1 MKKKWEKMSVAELE
15 AEVRRH
21 NRLYFELAKPEIPDE
36 EFDRLVET
44 LRKKAPD
51 SPALAE
57 LVSDAGPTGVKVR
70 HEVAMLSLDKCYDE
84 KAIGDWAAKFEGEAT
99 ASPKIDGVALS
110 IKYDRAGNL
119 VQAATRGDG
128 VEGEQVTAN
137 VLTVKSVPKKIGAL
151 AKRGRAGVEV
161 RGEVYMPLSV
171 FKGYKGEFA
180 NPRNLAAGAIKQ
192 KDPRKTAAYNLSF
205 FAYDLL
211 GTDANTEQEKLKLL
225 SEEGFEELERKIV
238 DRDGMQGAYEYF
250 MSQRE
255 KYDFETDG
263 VVFKADRV
271 GEQERLGSTAHH
283 PRYAIAYK
291 FQGDSGTTVLKEVEW
306 SVSRSG
312 VITPIAIVE
321 PVELSGAMVG
331 RASLH
336 NLSILRQL
344 IDDGLS
350 IGAKVVMMRRGG
362 VIPHLESV
370 EKAGKGKVSIPGKCP
385 SCSSKVEERDD
396 FLYCTKPKSC
406 VSSKVGE
413 LEHFVKAVGIDG
425 FGEKLIAQLYENGV
439 VTDPSEFYD
448 LTVDELLRMERMG
461 ETLATKLVKN
471 VDERRHIPLDVFLQS
486 LGIRELGKHASK
498 ILAGFGNLGEV
509 MSKSEEELSE
519 IDTIGPVIAHEVVSG
534 LAAKRDL
541 IGKLLKRVDIEAA
554 AVAGEGKL
562 GGKSYLFTGKLLAMS
577 RSEAEK
583 LVEASGGVSAQS
595 VNKDLDY
602 LVVGDGG
609 GAGSKLEKA
618 KKIQEK
624 GARVKILSEKE
635 FLKTIGK

>member
-1 MKKKWEKMSVAELE
+1 VKKRWEKMSVAELE

-21 NRLYFELAKPEIPDE
+21 NRLYFELAQPEIPDS
-36 EFDRLVET
+36 EFDRLVEI
-44 LRKKAPD
+44 LREKAPD
-51 SPALAE
+51 SLALTE
-57 LVSDAGPTGVKVR
+57 LVSDAGATGVKVR
-70 HEVAMLSLDKCYDE
+70 HEVPMLSLDKCYEE
-84 KAIGDWAAKFEGEAT
+84 KAILDWADKFEGKAI

-110 IKYDRAGNL
+110 IRYDASGKL

-137 VLTVKSVPKKIGAL
+137 VLTIKSIPRKIGAL
-151 AKRGRAGVEV
+151 AKKGRDGVEV

-171 FKGYKGEFA
+171 FRGYKGEFA

-192 KDPRKTAAYNLSF
+192 KDPKKTAAYNLSF

-211 GTDANTEQEKLKLL
+211 GTDAGTEQEKLRLL
-225 SEEGFEELERKIV
+225 SDEGFEELERKVV
-238 DRDGMQGAYEYF
+238 DRGGMQGAYEYF
-250 MSQRE
+250 MSRRE
-255 KYDFETDG
+255 EYDFETDG
-263 VVFKADRV
+263 VVFKADSV
-271 GEQERLGSTAHH
+271 SEQERLGSTAHH

-291 FQGDSGTTVLKEVEW
+291 FQGDSGTTTLKDVEW

-344 IDDGLS
+344 IGDGLA
-350 IGAKVVMMRRGG
+350 IGARVVMMRRGG

-370 EKAGKGKVSIPGKCP
+370 EKAGRGKVDIPKKCP
-385 SCSSKVEERDD
+385 SCGSAVEERDD

-425 FGEKLIAQLYENGV
+425 FGEKLVAQLYENGV

-461 ETLATKLVKN
+461 ETLAAKLVRN
-471 VDERRHIPLDVFLQS
+471 VDDRRSIPLDVFLQS

-509 MSKSEEELSE
+509 MSKTEEELSE

-562 GGKSYLFTGKLLAMS
+562 GGKSYLFTGKLLAME
-577 RSEAEK
+577 RGQAQK
-583 LVEASGGVSAQS
+583 LVEENGGVAAQS
-595 VNKDLDY
+595 VNRDLDF

-609 GAGSKLEKA
+609 GAGSKLDKA
-618 KKIQEK
+618 KKLKEK
-624 GARVKILSEKE
+624 GGKVEVISEKE
-635 FLKTIGK
+635 FLKKIGS